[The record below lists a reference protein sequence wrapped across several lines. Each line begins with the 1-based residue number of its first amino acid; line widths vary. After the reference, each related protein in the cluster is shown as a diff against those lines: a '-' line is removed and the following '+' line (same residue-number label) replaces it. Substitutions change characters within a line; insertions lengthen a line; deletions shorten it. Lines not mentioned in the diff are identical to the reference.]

1 MGSGNSGGSQVF
13 MESIKFLSTYAIA
26 AIFLIILS
34 VGLFRDIKVF
44 DAFVDGAK
52 EGINTVLRIIP
63 SLVGLLVAI
72 GIFRASGALD
82 LLIYAFNP
90 VAKFLGIPSEALPLA
105 FLRPISGGA
114 SLALVSDI
122 IRQYGPDSFIGRVVC
137 TMMGSTE
144 TIFYTLA
151 VYFGAVG
158 IKNIRYTL
166 IAALI
171 ADTVSVLASV
181 WICTLVFGR

>member
-1 MGSGNSGGSQVF
+1 
-13 MESIKFLSTYAIA
+13 MEAIKSISAYAIP

-34 VGLFRDIKVF
+34 CGMYKEIKVF
-44 DAFVDGAK
+44 DAFVEGAK
-52 EGINTVLRIIP
+52 EGITTIVKIIP
-63 SLVGLLVAI
+63 SLVGLLVAV

-82 LLIYAFNP
+82 LLIYAVKP
-90 VAKFLGIPSEALPLA
+90 LGDVLTIPSEALPLA
-105 FLRPISGGA
+105 FLRPISGSA

-122 IRQYGPDSFIGRVVC
+122 IKAHGPDSFIGRLVS

-166 IAALI
+166 AAALI
-171 ADTVSVLASV
+171 ADGVSVLASV
-181 WICTLVFGR
+181 WICSLVFGR